1 MEVSLFDY
9 IDFIGE
15 GAFFNS
21 GIEKFVITDDII
33 SIEPYAFSN
42 CINLTL
48 VTIPNSVTKIGENAF
63 LNCSSLV
70 TITIPDSVKIIDSS
84 AFQDCTKLTTV
95 IFSGKKP
102 LIEINVFLNCP
113 LLSVETV
120 KKMLD
125 FFSDDEL
132 LDLGVKQETITAA
145 CFSEDTKILCL
156 NSDSKE
162 EYIPVKNLKKGD
174 LVKTYL
180 HGYKKI
186 NIMCQGIF
194 KNNINNF
201 RDCMY
206 KMKKT
211 DENGLI
217 DDLIITGGHSIMV
230 DELTK
235 EEHEKTVSMWNVYQI
250 DNKYLLMAGI
260 SDKFE
265 QIQGKEIFNYYHF
278 SLENDRNPDKCYGV
292 FANGVLTETPSENDI
307 KTFKNVV
314 FI

>member
-1 MEVSLFDY
+1 MEESLFDY
-9 IDFIGE
+9 IEFIDE
-15 GAFFNS
+15 GAFFGS
-21 GIEKFVITDDII
+21 GIDQFILSDDIT

-42 CINLTL
+42 CFNLTL
-48 VTIPNSVTKIGENAF
+48 ISIPPSVTKIAEYAF
-63 LNCSSLV
+63 LNCSSLE
-70 TITIPDSVKIIDSS
+70 TIDIPSSVNAIDVS
-84 AFQDCTKLTTV
+84 AFADCINLMTV
-95 IFSGKKP
+95 TFSRKF
-102 LIEINVFLNCP
+102 LIENNIFLNCP
-113 LLSVETV
+113 LSIKTV
-120 KKMLD
+120 KRMLD

-132 LDLGVKQETITAA
+132 LRMGVKQETITAA

-217 DDLIITGGHSIMV
+217 DDLIITGGHSILV

-235 EEHEKTVSMWNVYQI
+235 EEHEKTVGMWNIYQI

-278 SLENDRNPDKCYGV
+278 SLENNGDPNKYYGV